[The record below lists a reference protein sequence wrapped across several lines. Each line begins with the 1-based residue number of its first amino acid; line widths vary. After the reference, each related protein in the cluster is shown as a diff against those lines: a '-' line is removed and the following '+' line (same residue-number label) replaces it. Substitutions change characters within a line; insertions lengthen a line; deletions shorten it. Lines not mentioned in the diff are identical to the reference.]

1 MRLGRFLQ
9 GGREVYGALE
19 GDGVRVLRGPE
30 EKIPLEGLTYL
41 PPVEPTKIVCLGLNY
56 ADHARELGMEPPEEP
71 IIFLKPPTALVGHGG
86 SIVYPKATRRLEY
99 EAELALVM
107 GARCKDVKEDEAME
121 MVLGYT
127 VMNDVTARDLQ
138 KRDVQ
143 WTRAKSFDTF
153 APLGPYIVTREEIQ
167 DPHALGIELRLNGRR
182 MQSSNTRNFIFPV
195 PYIVHS
201 VSEVMTLNPGDV
213 ISTGTPPGVGPMV
226 PGDEVEIQVQGIGTL
241 RNHVV

>member
-9 GGREVYGALE
+9 GGKEVCGALE
-19 GDGVRVLRGPE
+19 GDGVRVLRDPE
-30 EKIPLEGLTYL
+30 ERISLEGLTYL

-71 IIFLKPPTALVGHGG
+71 ILFLKPPTALVGHGG
-86 SIVYPKATRRLEY
+86 SIIYPKATRRLEY

-107 GARCKDVKEDEAME
+107 GERCRGVGEDEAME
-121 MVLGYT
+121 KVLGYT
-127 VMNDVTARDLQ
+127 IMNDVTARDLQ

-153 APLGPYIVTREEIQ
+153 APLGPHIVTRDEID

-182 MQSSNTRNFIFPV
+182 MQSSNTRNFIFRIPF
-195 PYIVHS
+195 IVHFL
-201 VSEVMTLNPGDV
+201 SEIMTLNPGDV

-226 PGDEVEIQVQGIGTL
+226 PGDEVEIEVQGIGTL
-241 RNHVV
+241 RNYVA